1 MTAPTKALRELPGAN
16 SSSGQDRD
24 LVDQYLHEVGAIALL
39 TPEEELALG
48 ERLRGGDE
56 NAVSELVSRNLRFVV
71 TVAKKYQH
79 RGLSMSDLVGEGNV
93 GLLSAAEKFD
103 PNRGVR
109 FISYAVWWIRQAIA
123 AALARHAHIVRIPSG
138 QATIRRRVLRGADAL
153 RQDLGHEPTQ
163 REIAEATDLSLEEV
177 DAALC
182 IGASD
187 VSLDAPVDENGDQ
200 SRFDLMSNPNDDD
213 SDSPGLAASL
223 SSQIERALGDLPP
236 RDARIL
242 RLHFGLEGGREH
254 TLEEIGAALG
264 ITRERV
270 RQLRDR
276 GLRRLRHSRGV
287 SSLAAF
293 APEQNPEEPKSSVI
307 TRLSIVRSPTA
318 ERRTPDRRV
327 PTARHHHVRA
337 S

>member
-1 MTAPTKALRELPGAN
+1 MTAPTKAHRELHAAH

-48 ERLRGGDE
+48 ERLRASDE
-56 NAVSELVSRNLRFVV
+56 SAVSELVSRNLRFVV

-103 PNRGVR
+103 PTRGVR
-109 FISYAVWWIRQAIA
+109 FISYAVWWIRQAITA
-123 AALARHAHIVRIPSG
+123 AIARQAHIVRIPSG
-138 QATIRRRVLRGADAL
+138 QAATRRRVLRSTDAL
-153 RQDLGHEPTQ
+153 RQDLNHEPTQ
-163 REIAEATDLSLEEV
+163 AEIAEATGLSLHEV
-177 DAALC
+177 SIALC
-182 IGASD
+182 LGASD
-187 VSLDAPVDENGDQ
+187 VSLDAPVDEGGDQ
-200 SRFDLMSNPNDDD
+200 SRLDFLGD
-213 SDSPGLAASL
+213 SEEEESDAPDTAAQL
-223 SSQIERALGDLPP
+223 NSQLDRALGDLPP

-242 RLHFGLEGGREH
+242 RMHFGLEGEREH
-254 TLEEIGAALG
+254 TLEEIGATLG

-276 GLRRLRHSRGV
+276 GLRRLRESQGAR
-287 SSLAAF
+287 SLAAF
-293 APEQNPEEPKSSVI
+293 VPSENAQRSKSSVI
-307 TRLSIVRSPTA
+307 TRLSIVRSPTMQ
-318 ERRTPDRRV
+318 RRTPDRRHAN
-327 PTARHHHVRA
+327 ARHHQVRA